1 LADRNK
7 SPDLG
12 AQVSD
17 PNSGVLPFF
26 SVGRWIS
33 VRSVLAVLAFVG
45 VAIGGVFLV
54 RHLARV
60 SGDGGSQPAIDL
72 SWTSN
77 IENLGVAPVFPPE
90 EDLVVGDVLA
100 VIVRDADI
108 DSHDPGNPV
117 AQRAL
122 ITRAVKLA
130 HVDAVGEML
139 KKAYALL
146 PVFPDKAAPPKL
158 RDSVARDFSD
168 AVLLENLPRA
178 AFPKLKIKGISSA
191 GAGIGADGRA
201 SASYAAASQQ
211 VEEFELSEVRTYG
224 LPAVAAQQAFDQYC
238 KEDAPEVCEEATAR
252 KHLERVIGSRI
263 YDKVQNEKSGDYEFA
278 VTIEILMVCR
288 VYLTSSIRDLRA
300 ASQSQGGSWFG
311 SWAARAAPPAAPSE
325 PPAAAPAA
333 APAAV
338 TGDLAG
344 QIAALNTRVAELQ
357 HSFDRMKN
365 GAAVQYQSSSGN
377 EASLEGRFIRPVA
390 VGYRSVKHDI
400 PAPKPSNP

>member
-1 LADRNK
+1 M
-7 SPDLG
+7 DLG

-17 PNSGVLPFF
+17 PDSGVLSFF
-26 SVGRWIS
+26 PVGRRIS
-33 VRSVLAVLAFVG
+33 ARRVLAVLAFAL

-54 RHLARV
+54 RHLAGV
-60 SGDGGSQPAIDL
+60 TSDLASQPGVDL
-72 SWTSN
+72 NWTSN
-77 IENLGVAPVFPPE
+77 IENLGVSPVFPPE

-100 VIVRDADI
+100 VIVGDTDI
-108 DSHDPGNPV
+108 DSHEPGNPV

-139 KKAYALL
+139 AKAYALL
-146 PVFPDKAAPPKL
+146 PVFPDKAATARL
-158 RDSVARDFSD
+158 RDSVARNFAD

-178 AFPKLKIKGISSA
+178 AFPKLKIQGISSA

-201 SASYAAASQQ
+201 SASYAAASRQ

-263 YDKVQNEKSGDYEFA
+263 YDKVLNEKSGDYEYA
-278 VTIEILMVCR
+278 VTIEILMVYR

-300 ASQSQGGSWFG
+300 ASQSQSGSWFG
-311 SWAARAAPPAAPSE
+311 AWPFHSGPE
-325 PPAAAPAA
+325 TAPAQ
-333 APAAV
+333 PAAV
-338 TGDLAG
+338 AAASPGSHAG
-344 QIAALNTRVAELQ
+344 RSRRPGRGPQHQGRRTAAESRSAEERRRRQL
-357 HSFDRMKN
+357 
-365 GAAVQYQSSSGN
+365 
-377 EASLEGRFIRPVA
+377 
-390 VGYRSVKHDI
+390 SVFFGQ
-400 PAPKPSNP
+400 